1 MLKDFFS
8 LLYPSFCLAC
18 EESLEG
24 GEEIIC
30 TSCRFD
36 LPKTNFHQSSDHLLA
51 QRFWG
56 KIELS
61 HAIAYLYFIR
71 QGKVQELIHNL
82 KYKGHQEIGDLLGKW
97 YGYDLAEA
105 GVGKHFDLILPV
117 PLHKAKLKK
126 RGYNQCDTFSASL
139 SLTLNIPWKADVVKR
154 ITSTGTQT
162 KRSRF
167 SRWKNVAE
175 IFVVDQP
182 EEVIGKRILLVDDV
196 VTTGATLES
205 CGLELLKNGASAIGI
220 ACIAV
225 AS

>member
-24 GEEIIC
+24 GEETIC
-30 TSCRFD
+30 TSCRFN
-36 LPKTNFHQSSDHLLA
+36 LPKTDFHKLSDNLLT

-56 KIELS
+56 KIKLS
-61 HAIAYLYFIR
+61 HALAYLYFVR

-82 KYKGHQEIGDLLGKW
+82 KYRGHQEIGDVLGKW
-97 YGYDLAEA
+97 YGYELAEA
-105 GVGKHFDLILPV
+105 GFTNSFDLIIPV
-117 PLHKAKLKK
+117 PLHKARLKK
-126 RGYNQCDTFSASL
+126 RGYNQCDTFAASL
-139 SLTLNIPWKADVVKR
+139 SFTLNIPWKTDVLKR
-154 ITSTGTQT
+154 INATATQT

-167 SRWKNVAE
+167 LRWKNVAE
-175 IFVVDQP
+175 IFVVDLP
-182 EEVIGKRILLVDDV
+182 TEVTGKRILLVDDV

-205 CGLELLKNGASAIGI
+205 CGLELLRNGASTISI